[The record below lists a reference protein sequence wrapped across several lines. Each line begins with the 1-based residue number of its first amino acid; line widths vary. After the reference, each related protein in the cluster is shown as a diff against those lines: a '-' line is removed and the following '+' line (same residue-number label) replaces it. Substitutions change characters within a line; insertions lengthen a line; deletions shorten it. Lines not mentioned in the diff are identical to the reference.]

1 MAAIVYC
8 GTGATLYFVD
18 LTQETLSCRK
28 IDDVP
33 GVSAISGLYVDGEQR
48 REANSSLVFR
58 EGTEEICSSV
68 RSFAYAPAEAEMSAD
83 TSLVADQVKGSAN
96 AAVPGSTEQPADEA
110 DVKTIT
116 VEVTAKNAEGAEVAT
131 TNGVAAVE
139 FDSEKLELVHVAVHA
154 DYKSVE
160 TGDGAVRF
168 AYANQEEIAAGQPI
182 ATLTFRTKLCVSSDI
197 TITHHQVNEENPPYE
212 ETVLATFHEVQLRNA
227 KGATCTEAGYTGDE
241 VCTVCGRTLK
251 QGEEIPAHCA
261 SGEFT
266 DLDICCWYHQYTDYV
281 LDRGLM
287 QGMGNGIFAPTVR

>member
-48 REANSSLVFR
+48 READSSLVFR
-58 EGTEEICSSV
+58 EGTVEICSSV

-96 AAVPGSTEQPADEA
+96 AA
-110 DVKTIT
+110 
-116 VEVTAKNAEGAEVAT
+116 AT
-131 TNGVAAVE
+131 VE

-197 TITHHQVNEENPPYE
+197 TITHHQVNEENPAYE
-212 ETVLATFHEVQLRNA
+212 ETVLATSHEVQLQNA
-227 KGATCTEAGYTGDE
+227 KEATCTEAGYTGDE

-266 DLDICCWYHQYTDYV
+266 DLDISSWYHQYTDYV